1 MSSTT
6 RHGMPR
12 AATYCRQVILV
23 KPCDMG
29 SEAAGRYVDGSMT
42 EPERTAFED
51 HFFACIGCFRRVQA
65 LEDARRVLVE
75 NVFHQTD
82 KEAGVSARGVPPQ
95 WLAAAAALIIVVGLS
110 LMVQRG
116 PAPLDV
122 PDSTRTRV
130 EAPAALPERP
140 ESATPAPTPSPAPQ
154 HAIPSAARE
163 SIEGRLER
171 WAAVVP
177 PQYVSLTTRSG
188 QDEEA
193 DKAARRFD
201 EAMSHYSAGRYRQA
215 ADSLQLIAAGAPEA
229 AHVHFFLGISELM
242 SGNVARA
249 RGALQRSADAGASP
263 YSDEA
268 HFYLAKAALRAGD
281 LTTAAQALEIAVERE
296 AGPGGEAARLLAEVR
311 KVGR

>member
-12 AATYCRQVILV
+12 AATYSRQVILV
-23 KPCDMG
+23 THCDMG
-29 SEAAGRYVDGSMT
+29 SEAAERYVDGSMG
-42 EPERTAFED
+42 EPERTGFED
-51 HFFACIGCFRRVQA
+51 HFFACDGCFRRVQA

-75 NVFHQTD
+75 SVFPENGLQS
-82 KEAGVSARGVPPQ
+82 GVNARRVPLR
-95 WLAAAAALIIVVGLS
+95 WMAAAATLVIVVGLS

-116 PAPLDV
+116 LAPLNV
-122 PDSTRTRV
+122 PDSARTRV
-130 EAPAALPERP
+130 EAPAALPDRP
-140 ESATPAPTPSPAPQ
+140 ESPTPAPTPSPAPDR
-154 HAIPSAARE
+154 AIPSAARE
-163 SIEGRLER
+163 SIGGRLER

-177 PQYVSLTTRSG
+177 PKYVSLTTRSG
-188 QDEEA
+188 QDEET
-193 DKAARRFD
+193 DKAARTFD

-215 ADSLQLIAAGAPEA
+215 ADSLQVIAERAPEA

-249 RGALQRSADAGASP
+249 RGALQRSADVGASP

-281 LTTAAQALEIAVERE
+281 LTTAARALEVAVERE
-296 AGPGGEAARLLAEVR
+296 AGPGGEAARLLAEIR

>member
-1 MSSTT
+1 
-6 RHGMPR
+6 MP
-12 AATYCRQVILV
+12 L
-23 KPCDMG
+23 
-29 SEAAGRYVDGSMT
+29 
-42 EPERTAFED
+42 
-51 HFFACIGCFRRVQA
+51 
-65 LEDARRVLVE
+65 
-75 NVFHQTD
+75 
-82 KEAGVSARGVPPQ
+82 Q
-95 WLAAAAALIIVVGLS
+95 WMAAAATLVIVVGLS
-110 LMVQRG
+110 LMVRRE
-116 PAPLDV
+116 PPPRDV
-122 PDSTRTRV
+122 PGAPGAKV
-130 EAPAALPERP
+130 EAPGPLTERP
-140 ESATPAPTPSPAPQ
+140 DPAPPTPASPRAPQ
-154 HAIPSAARE
+154 KSVPPTAHE

-193 DKAARRFD
+193 DKAARAFD

-215 ADSLQLIAAGAPEA
+215 ADSLQVIAEGAPEA

-281 LTTAAQALEIAVERE
+281 LTTASRALEIAVERE
-296 AGPGGEAARLLAEVR
+296 AGPGNEAARLLAEVR
-311 KVGR
+311 KVGK

>member
-1 MSSTT
+1 
-6 RHGMPR
+6 
-12 AATYCRQVILV
+12 VILV
-23 KPCDMG
+23 KQCGMG
-29 SEAAGRYVDGSMT
+29 SEAAERYLDGSMT
-42 EPERTAFED
+42 EPDRTAFED
-51 HFFACIGCFRRVQA
+51 HFFTCIGCFRRVQA

-75 NVFHQTD
+75 NVFQETD
-82 KEAGVSARGVPPQ
+82 QEAGVNARGFPPK
-95 WLAAAAALIIVVGLS
+95 WLAAAAALVIVVGLS
-110 LMVQRG
+110 LMVRRG
-116 PAPLDV
+116 PAPLDE
-122 PDSTRTRV
+122 PDSVPTKV
-130 EAPAALPERP
+130 EEPAAPPERP
-140 ESATPAPTPSPAPQ
+140 ESAPAAPASARAPQ
-154 HAIPSAARE
+154 NSVPPAARE

-188 QDEEA
+188 QDGEA
-193 DKAARRFD
+193 DKAARTFD

-215 ADSLQLIAAGAPEA
+215 ADSLQVIAEGAPVA

-268 HFYLAKAALRAGD
+268 HFYLAKAAFRAGD
-281 LTTAAQALEIAVERE
+281 LTTAAQALEVAVERE

-311 KVGR
+311 KAGK

>member
-1 MSSTT
+1 
-6 RHGMPR
+6 
-12 AATYCRQVILV
+12 VILV
-23 KPCDMG
+23 KHCDMG
-29 SEAAGRYVDGSMT
+29 SEAAERYVDGSMG
-42 EPERTAFED
+42 EPERTGFED
-51 HFFACIGCFRRVQA
+51 HFFACDDCFRAVQA
-65 LEDARRVLVE
+65 LQDARRVLAE
-75 NVFHQTD
+75 NVFPDTGLESGGNAH
-82 KEAGVSARGVPPQ
+82 GFPIR
-95 WLAAAAALIIVVGLS
+95 WMAAAATLVSVVGLS
-110 LMVQRG
+110 LMVLRG

-140 ESATPAPTPSPAPQ
+140 ESASPAPTRSPAPQ

-188 QDEEA
+188 LDEEA
-193 DKAARRFD
+193 DKAARTFD

-215 ADSLQLIAAGAPEA
+215 ADSLQVIAERAPEA

-268 HFYLAKAALRAGD
+268 HFYLAKAALREGD
-281 LTTAAQALEIAVERE
+281 LTTAARALEIAVERE
-296 AGPGGEAARLLAEVR
+296 AGPGSEAARLLAEVR
-311 KVGR
+311 KMGR